1 MNKNC
6 NLCAKE
12 FRTPAE
18 FQRHKN
24 KKEPCV
30 IIEVTPENINN
41 PNRCNYCNRIFVQKQ
56 TMVRH
61 LKTCKVKVGEI
72 VLPEKNVELINEIQI
87 LKEQIDELSQEIKEL
102 RKLVFTKNC
111 EKIRDLGGYL
121 YFIVELPYTDK
132 VKIGISKNPQKRLKQ
147 LQTGNPNKLIIYH
160 MFESEDYKLLE
171 RTMHNI
177 CKDLKIIGEWFE
189 LGYPS
194 FIV

>member
-1 MNKNC
+1 MNKTC
-6 NLCAKE
+6 DLCGKI
-12 FRTPAE
+12 FRTPANLE
-18 FQRHKN
+18 EHKDR
-24 KKEPCV
+24 KTPCV
-30 IIEVTPENINN
+30 DIVNPENIGH
-41 PNRCNYCNRIFVQKQ
+41 PLACIYCNKLYTNIGNKNKHVK
-56 TMVRH
+56 
-61 LKTCKVKVGEI
+61 KCKVRTGEVI
-72 VLPEKNVELINEIQI
+72 PPDKNVEIQG
-87 LKEQIDELSQEIKEL
+87 LKEQINELSQEVKEL
-102 RKLVFTKNC
+102 RKLIITKNC

-194 FIV
+194 LHSLISGL